1 MDDMNNDDIMK
12 KKEKKKDRAYNKQLE
27 KNIFLGEYKERV
39 IAALTKE
46 EVEEKGVYKEIIQ
59 ALKNKDAK
67 NLKISRDIEFSK
79 IRDYVIEAEKIGINY
94 QLVDG
99 LSYSGN
105 IGLVVSSDDALENQ
119 AEDPVIKSV
128 PQRFKD
134 KGLPD
139 IYYESLG
146 EKVCDFHKKVIHDEM
161 PEFEEKYRELTFLD
175 RVLGV
180 KCPICEKLGGKKRG

>member
-1 MDDMNNDDIMK
+1 MNNNDIMK
-12 KKEKKKDRAYNKQLE
+12 NIEKEKDRAYSKQLE

-59 ALKNKDAK
+59 ALKTKEAK
-67 NLKISRDIEFSK
+67 HLKISRDIEFSK

-105 IGLVVSSDDALENQ
+105 VGLVVSSDDALENQ
-119 AEDPVIKSV
+119 KEDPIIMSI
-128 PQRFKD
+128 PERFKN

-139 IYYESLG
+139 IYYESLE
-146 EKVCDFHKKVIHDEM
+146 EKICDYHKMIIHNEM
-161 PEFEEKYRELTFLD
+161 PEFEEKYREITFLD

>member
-1 MDDMNNDDIMK
+1 MDNMNNDDMMK
-12 KKEKKKDRAYNKQLE
+12 KIEQEKDRALNRQLE

-59 ALKNKDAK
+59 ALKTKEAK
-67 NLKISRDIEFSK
+67 NLKIARDIEFSK
-79 IRDYVIEAEKIGINY
+79 IKDYVDEAEKIGINY

-105 IGLVVSSDDALENQ
+105 IGLVVSANDALEN
-119 AEDPVIKSV
+119 PVENPIIKSI
-128 PQRFKD
+128 PERFRD
-134 KGLPD
+134 KGLD
-139 IYYESLG
+139 IIYYESLG
-146 EKVCDFHKKVIHDEM
+146 EKICEFHKKIIHDEL
-161 PEFEEKYRELTFLD
+161 PEFEDKYREITLID

-180 KCPICEKLGGKKRG
+180 KCPIDEKLGGKKRG